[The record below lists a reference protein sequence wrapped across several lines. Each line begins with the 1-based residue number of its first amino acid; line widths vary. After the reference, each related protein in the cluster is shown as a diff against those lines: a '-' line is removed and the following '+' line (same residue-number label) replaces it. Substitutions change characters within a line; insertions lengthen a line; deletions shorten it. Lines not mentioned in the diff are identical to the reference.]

1 MRSVSLDL
9 LRQLSRL
16 DGVPAPELARALGV
30 SRTVLGRA
38 LARLAERGLI
48 EDDGS
53 RARLA
58 AQFDF
63 LDAAPIRAELGAL
76 AGEIDVEVLDACG
89 STNTELLHAPRDAG
103 RTGRSRLLVAEEQTA
118 GRGRRGRRWVSALG
132 DGLALSL
139 RRDFSCAPRD
149 LAALSLAAGVATARA
164 LRALGARETRL
175 KWPNDLLIG
184 GAKLGGILVETRA
197 AQGSARQAIA
207 AVVGVGINLRAAAGL
222 GARLRRRVAALED
235 ALAPL
240 PSRNRIAARIALE
253 LHGALAV
260 FEAGGLNA
268 FRSEWEALDA
278 HRGSRLRIRMAD
290 GRVLAGIAEGLA
302 EDGGL
307 RLRTARGLQA
317 VRNGHVILPRAA

>member
-1 MRSVSLDL
+1 MRSVPLDL
-9 LRQLSRL
+9 LRQLARV
-16 DGVPAPELARALGV
+16 DGATAPELAHALGV
-30 SRTVLGRA
+30 PRA
-38 LARLAERGLI
+38 ALQRSLVSLAERGLI
-48 EDDGS
+48 EYDGT

-58 AQFDF
+58 APFDS
-63 LDAAPIRAELGAL
+63 LDAARIRAELGAQ

-89 STNTELLHAPRDAG
+89 STNSELLHAPRAAHP
-103 RTGRSRLLVAEEQTA
+103 RLLVAEEQVA
-118 GRGRRGRRWVSALG
+118 GRGRRGRRWISALG

-139 RRDFSCAPRD
+139 RRDFAAAPRD

-175 KWPNDLLIG
+175 KWPNDLVIG

-197 AQGSARQAIA
+197 AAATAPATIA
-207 AVVGVGINLRAAAGL
+207 AVVGVGVNLRAAAAL

-240 PSRNRIAARIALE
+240 PSRNLIAARIAAE
-253 LHGALAV
+253 LHAALAV
-260 FEAGGLNA
+260 FEADGLNA

-278 HRGSRLRIRMAD
+278 HRGSRLRVRMAD
-290 GRVLAGIAEGLA
+290 GRVLAGVAEGLA

-307 RLRTARGLQA
+307 RLRTARGVQA
-317 VRNGHVILPRAA
+317 VRSGHVILPRAGW